1 MVLLIFSKYLGLP
14 MPIGGMYSVFSV
26 PVPKEIPPI
35 AAAYQ
40 LITPA
45 EAVAV
50 KVATPAPQMVVGGE
64 TLVMVGMVFII
75 ISILFLIPLSH
86 KPSDDAK
93 A

>member
-1 MVLLIFSKYLGLP
+1 MVFAVTNGVEKA
-14 MPIGGMYSVFSV
+14 V

-35 AAAYQ
+35 AAEYQ

-50 KVATPAPQMVVGGE
+50 KVAIPAPQMVVGDE
-64 TLVMVGMVFII
+64 TLVMVGMVYTTM
-75 ISILFLIPLSH
+75 SIFVLVPFSQA
-86 KPSDDAK
+86 PSDEAK